1 MCAMYGHVS
10 EHCYRENSTRNG
22 AVVRISSVVCAAIG
36 VVFTLLLL
44 GTIFG
49 NSDLA
54 TPGLTF
60 VFDLLPG
67 SWRLFVGP
75 FTLLAAVFFAAAWIT
90 FRGLPG
96 LSWLAFLVF
105 VILLIPYLVVPGLM
119 TTGAALTV
127 TSAILV
133 IGVPIGVGAIASAI
147 GRAVARR
154 RASAQGSTPQ

>member
-1 MCAMYGHVS
+1 
-10 EHCYRENSTRNG
+10 
-22 AVVRISSVVCAAIG
+22 VRVSSVVCAVIG

-44 GTIFG
+44 GTIYG
-49 NSDLA
+49 NSDLG
-54 TPGLTF
+54 TPGPTF

-75 FTLLAAVFFAAAWIT
+75 FTLLAAVFFTAAWIN
-90 FRGLPG
+90 FRALPG
-96 LSWLAFLVF
+96 LSWLALLVF

-133 IGVPIGVGAIASAI
+133 IGVPVGVGAIASAI
-147 GRAVARR
+147 GRAALRR
-154 RASAQGSTPQ
+154 RTSAQGTTPQ